1 MLVAT
6 VQPLSADSLA
16 GSATLDVTER
26 MTTDELLR
34 QLTSDLTSHFNLEGD
49 LNLELLRA
57 WSPPTEEARSWQVI
71 IKQYPSKMATSLL
84 VRCEIIADDHISG
97 EHSLVLRAS
106 LWQDAWSARL
116 PLKTHGIFDPDALEV
131 RRVNMLRERN
141 ALPTSA
147 GDDSFVFARNVSAG
161 RLLSWND
168 IARRPLV
175 RKGSLVAVSAIDGP
189 LTVTLKALAMQNG
202 ARGDTIILRNRESRK
217 DFSATVIDE
226 NHVQV
231 HF

>member
-1 MLVAT
+1 M
-6 VQPLSADSLA
+6 P
-16 GSATLDVTER
+16 G
-26 MTTDELLR
+26 
-34 QLTSDLTSHFNLEGD
+34 
-49 LNLELLRA
+49 
-57 WSPPTEEARSWQVI
+57 AR
-71 IKQYPSKMATSLL
+71 
-84 VRCEIIADDHISG
+84 
-97 EHSLVLRAS
+97 
-106 LWQDAWSARL
+106 
-116 PLKTHGIFDPDALEV
+116 DALP
-131 RRVNMLRERN
+131 
-141 ALPTSA
+141 ASA

-175 RKGSLVAVSAIDGP
+175 RKGALVAVSAIDGP